1 MDQDRTQAKALAQHS
16 SETNEHYTPEWLV
29 NAAREALDGTIDL
42 DPASCP
48 LAQSVVKAYS
58 AFGTAPGPAE
68 GYYETD
74 GLHREWRGNVILN
87 PPGGRLDPETL
98 EPFRSGR
105 VKANG
110 KKCSAADGIASA
122 AVWFGKLWGEWN
134 AGRVHSAIF
143 ICFSMS
149 VFRTTQD
156 PELEIPAIY
165 QFPFCVPRERVNYD
179 KVLATDEGVLILD
192 AQGQTQRT
200 VSKGA
205 PADSAIVYMPPGVLT
220 QEYHLACERF
230 RAVFGRFGHV
240 RI

>member
-1 MDQDRTQAKALAQHS
+1 MDRDLKGTQLAQHS
-16 SETNEHYTPEWLV
+16 AETNEHYTPAWLV
-29 NAAREALDGTIDL
+29 DAAREVLGGTIDL

-48 LAQSVVKAYS
+48 TAQEVVRATTW
-58 AFGTAPGPAE
+58 FGQE
-68 GYYETD
+68 QD
-74 GLHREWRGNVILN
+74 GLWRDWGFIAHSSGAGPRPFRVFVN
-87 PPGGRLDPETL
+87 PPGGKLDAETL
-98 EPFRSGR
+98 QVFKVGR

-122 AVWFGKLWGEWN
+122 AVWFGKLWEEWN

-179 KVLATDEGVLILD
+179 KCTAKGERVPT
-192 AQGQTQRT
+192 
-200 VSKGA
+200 KGA
-205 PADSAIVYMPPGVLT
+205 PADSAIVYLPPALGT
-220 QEYHLACERF
+220 GYEQGIERF
-230 RAVFGRFGHV
+230 REVFGQFGYV

>member
-1 MDQDRTQAKALAQHS
+1 MDRDLKATQLAQHS
-16 SETNEHYTPEWLV
+16 AETNEHYTPAWLV
-29 NAAREALDGTIDL
+29 DAAREVLGGTIDL

-48 LAQSVVKAYS
+48 TAQEIVQAAACFTDDAGLGGLAPDWYGRVFV
-58 AFGTAPGPAE
+58 
-68 GYYETD
+68 
-74 GLHREWRGNVILN
+74 N
-87 PPGGRLDPETL
+87 PPGGKLDAETL
-98 EPFRSGR
+98 QVFKVGR

-122 AVWFGKLWGEWN
+122 AVWFGKLWEEWN

-179 KVLATDEGVLILD
+179 KVLATDAGVPILD
-192 AQGQTQRT
+192 AQGQMQRT
-200 VSKGA
+200 GSKGA
-205 PADSAIVYMPPGVLT
+205 PADSAIVYMPPALGT
-220 QEYHLACERF
+220 GYEQGIERF
-230 RAVFGRFGHV
+230 REVFGQFGYV